1 MLLRV
6 YSVINM
12 SGSNVVK
19 HQQTLLHTQQPY
31 LLVVRLPAPAI
42 IQQQRYPYR
51 SGTQCIVDE

>member
-1 MLLRV
+1 
-6 YSVINM
+6 M

-19 HQQTLLHTQQPY
+19 QQQQQTLLHTQQPY